1 LNKKKYTVEEFS
13 NVVDGIYKGDVDKK
27 EKLLDMIEP
36 LIISSIKRY
45 YYGDELM
52 EDMIQEGKIRVLE
65 CLDTFDSEKGVYF
78 LGYVKAQLR
87 YLYLNLNKAKE
98 FEISL
103 NSTLDL
109 GDGSVELI
117 DSLID
122 ETVDVEGDLIKKYI
136 NKNLKDTL
144 DILTDRESQVIYLYY
159 FKNIGM
165 KDIAKEL
172 GLAYRTVVNTKV
184 NGVEKV
190 RKTLKIPRGEA

>member
-1 LNKKKYTVEEFS
+1 MNKKKYTVTEFS
-13 NVVDGIYKGDVDKK
+13 NVVDSIYEGNEEKK
-27 EKLLDMIEP
+27 ERLLEMLEP
-36 LIISSIKRY
+36 LIISSIKKY
-45 YYGDELM
+45 YYGDEVM
-52 EDMIQEGKIRVLE
+52 EDMIQEGRLKVLE
-65 CLDTFDSEKGVYF
+65 CLDTFDSKKGVYF

-87 YLYLNLNKAKE
+87 YLYLNLNRAKE

-103 NSTLDL
+103 NSHIDL

-117 DSLID
+117 DTLVD
-122 ETVDVEGDLIKKYI
+122 ENVDVEGDLVKKYI
-136 NKNLKDTL
+136 RENLKDAV
-144 DILTDRESQVIYLYY
+144 DVLTDRESQVIDLYY
-159 FKNIGM
+159 FKNVGM

>member
-172 GLAYRTVVNTKV
+172 GLAYRTVVNTKT
-184 NGVEKV
+184 NGLEKM
-190 RKTLKIPRGEA
+190 RKES

>member
-98 FEISL
+98 FDISL
-103 NSTLDL
+103 NSSLDL

-172 GLAYRTVVNTKV
+172 GLAYRTVVNTKT
-184 NGVEKV
+184 NGLEKM
-190 RKTLKIPRGEA
+190 RKSWKVS